1 MVGALSS
8 AAGGSDSRRIPETVA
23 KYAGPGQN
31 PCFRTGLSPG
41 TCIGYPLS
49 FTSPPGATMARPL
62 RVEFP
67 GALYLVTAR
76 ALARHKLYRDA
87 AEAEDFVGRLP
98 ALQEGFGVRCHGYCL
113 LPNHYHLLLETPRAN
128 LSRALHRLNAG
139 FTATTNARRR
149 RKGPLLQ
156 SRYRALVIEAQP
168 WLLRLSLHL
177 HLNPLRRKLAARP
190 EQYPWSSAGVFLS
203 PEGRPPWLETS
214 RVLDLAGGVAAYREL
229 LEEGVRHPPKAPWPQ
244 VWRQTVLG
252 GDDLRQRVQEL
263 AAASDSRE
271 IPGFSSARSDGL
283 SLDAVVLAVSE
294 YTGVPEES
302 VYRGKFQR
310 VLARKLALY
319 LARRFTGLTLREIG
333 EAFGVDY
340 TTVHMAARR
349 VEELRGEDEMVDEL
363 LREIEATLHGEP
375 VPPAAVPV
383 LKSPPTPAE
392 PPADPPPPA
401 AVVEPAPP
409 PAAPPP
415 APEAGPKPPAAPRSP
430 TRKRGKAKKD
440 SPQLKLF

>member
-1 MVGALSS
+1 
-8 AAGGSDSRRIPETVA
+8 
-23 KYAGPGQN
+23 
-31 PCFRTGLSPG
+31 
-41 TCIGYPLS
+41 
-49 FTSPPGATMARPL
+49 MARPL

-98 ALQEGFGVRCHGYCL
+98 ALNEGFGVRCHGYCL
-113 LPNHYHLLLETPRAN
+113 LPNHYHLLVETPQAN

-156 SRYRALVIEAQP
+156 SRYRALVIEEQP
-168 WLLRLSLHL
+168 WLLRLSVHL
-177 HLNPLRRKLAARP
+177 HLNPLRRKLAASP
-190 EQYPWSSAGVFLS
+190 EQYPWSSAAAFLTPGAPS
-203 PEGRPPWLETS
+203 PWLEPS
-214 RVLDLAGGVAAYREL
+214 RVLALAGGREAYRGL
-229 LEEGVRHPPKAPWPQ
+229 LAEGAQHPPKAPWSQ

-252 GDDLRQRVQEL
+252 GDNLRQRVL
-263 AAASDSRE
+263 ALVAERDPRE
-271 IPGFSSARSDGL
+271 IPGFSAARSGGR
-283 SLDAVVLAVSE
+283 SLDDVVVAVAE
-294 YTGVPEES
+294 YTGVPAEN

-333 EAFGVDY
+333 AAFGVDY

-349 VEELRGEDEMVDEL
+349 VEDLRGEDEMVNEML
-363 LREIEATLHGEP
+363 GEIEATLRDGPAAAESDAAP
-375 VPPAAVPV
+375 VPAAAF
-383 LKSPPTPAE
+383 LAAE
-392 PPADPPPPA
+392 PRFTPPPEPMVAEPIPA
-401 AVVEPAPP
+401 VEATPP
-409 PAAPPP
+409 HSGSEL
-415 APEAGPKPPAAPRSP
+415 PEKPSRSV
-430 TRKRGKAKKD
+430 RKRRKDRD

>member
-1 MVGALSS
+1 
-8 AAGGSDSRRIPETVA
+8 
-23 KYAGPGQN
+23 
-31 PCFRTGLSPG
+31 
-41 TCIGYPLS
+41 
-49 FTSPPGATMARPL
+49 MARPL

-76 ALARHKLYRDA
+76 ALPRQKLYRNA

-98 ALQEGFGVRCHGYCL
+98 PLHEGFGVLCHGYCL

-156 SRYRALVIEAQP
+156 SRYRALLLEAQP
-168 WLLRLSLHL
+168 WLLRLSVHV
-177 HLNPLRRKLAARP
+177 HLNPLRCKRAASP
-190 EQYPWSSAGVFLS
+190 EQYPWSSAAAFLG
-203 PEGRPPWLETS
+203 PGAPPPWLDTS
-214 RVLDLAGGVAAYREL
+214 RVLELAGGRQAYREL
-229 LEEGVRHPPKAPWPQ
+229 LAAGAERPPKAPWRQ

-252 GDDLRQRVQEL
+252 GDALRQRVL
-263 AAASDSRE
+263 AAVDGRDPRE
-271 IPGFSSARSDGL
+271 IPGFSPARAPGL
-283 SLDAVVLAVSE
+283 SLEGVVDAVAE
-294 YTGVPEES
+294 YTGVPAEN

-333 EAFGVDY
+333 AAFGVDY

-349 VEELRGEDEMVDEL
+349 VEELRGVDEAVDEL
-363 LREIEATLHGEP
+363 LREIEAALPGAAAAPDVAPSPVPGPDSAVLDLAVAPDPEPVSAAEP
-375 VPPAAVPV
+375 VPAP
-383 LKSPPTPAE
+383 
-392 PPADPPPPA
+392 D
-401 AVVEPAPP
+401 PAPP
-409 PAAPPP
+409 V
-415 APEAGPKPPAAPRSP
+415 ERPRRP
-430 TRKRGKAKKD
+430 GRKRGKAKKD

>member
-1 MVGALSS
+1 
-8 AAGGSDSRRIPETVA
+8 
-23 KYAGPGQN
+23 
-31 PCFRTGLSPG
+31 
-41 TCIGYPLS
+41 
-49 FTSPPGATMARPL
+49 MARPL

-139 FTATTNARRR
+139 YTATTNARRR

-156 SRYRALVIEAQP
+156 SRYRALVIDEQP
-168 WLLRLSLHL
+168 WLLRLSVHL
-177 HLNPLRRKLAARP
+177 HLNPLRRKLATRP
-190 EQYPWSSAGVFLS
+190 EQYPWSSAGAFLA
-203 PEGRPPWLETS
+203 PDAPPPWLATS
-214 RVLDLAGGVAAYREL
+214 RVLGLAGGQEAYRSL
-229 LEEGVRHPPKAPWPQ
+229 LAEAVEMPPKAPWSQ

-252 GDDLRQRVQEL
+252 GDRLRQRVL
-263 AAASDSRE
+263 ALVAERDPRE
-271 IPGFSSARSDGL
+271 IPGFSSPRSGGL
-283 SLDAVVLAVSE
+283 SLDAVVGAVAE
-294 YTGVPEES
+294 YTGVAAEN

-333 EAFGVDY
+333 AAFGVDY

-349 VEELRGEDEMVDEL
+349 VEDLRGEKETVDEL
-363 LREIEATLHGEP
+363 LNEIEAALREG
-375 VPPAAVPV
+375 
-383 LKSPPTPAE
+383 SAE
-392 PPADPPPPA
+392 SS
-401 AVVEPAPP
+401 
-409 PAAPPP
+409 AAPPP
-415 APEAGPKPPAAPRSP
+415 FPEAVPPEVEPAFTSAPEPAPADPVPAPEPALPDAETAPPENPPRPS
-430 TRKRGKAKKD
+430 RKRGKAKKD